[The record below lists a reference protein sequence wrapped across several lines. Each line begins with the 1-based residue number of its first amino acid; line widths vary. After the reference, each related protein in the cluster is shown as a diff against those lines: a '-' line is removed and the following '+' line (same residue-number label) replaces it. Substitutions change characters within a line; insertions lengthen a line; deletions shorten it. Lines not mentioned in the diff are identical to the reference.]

1 MSILDIVYISFSILW
16 LSWLLMY
23 VPINS
28 FFRLIELEDK
38 IDILTKE
45 FRKSQ
50 VIEEVKPLFTHID
63 PLKTNKGE
71 MPKYF

>member
-45 FRKSQ
+45 FRKS
-50 VIEEVKPLFTHID
+50 
-63 PLKTNKGE
+63 
-71 MPKYF
+71 